1 MDRRKLYFIIG
12 GAIIGIIIL
21 VVFFM
26 TLLSRPAR
34 PVPATLQFWGTFD
47 DAGLYQQQ
55 IRDYRKLHPNITI
68 EYKVIPFPD
77 YEKNLI
83 SAFAAGSGP
92 DIWLMHNT
100 WLPKH
105 QDKITPMPEQIK
117 GDEDPLFTFK
127 NFQEQFPIMLL
138 HLHLPQLLLAKYAF
152 LF

>member
-12 GAIIGIIIL
+12 GSIVGLIIL

-47 DAGLYQQQ
+47 DASLYQQQ

-83 SAFAAGSGP
+83 SAFAAGLGSFLSP
-92 DIWLMHNT
+92 CI
-100 WLPKH
+100 LPL
-105 QDKITPMPEQIK
+105 IP
-117 GDEDPLFTFK
+117 GFLSY
-127 NFQEQFPIMLL
+127 
-138 HLHLPQLLLAKYAF
+138 LASTSSRTAA
-152 LF
+152 